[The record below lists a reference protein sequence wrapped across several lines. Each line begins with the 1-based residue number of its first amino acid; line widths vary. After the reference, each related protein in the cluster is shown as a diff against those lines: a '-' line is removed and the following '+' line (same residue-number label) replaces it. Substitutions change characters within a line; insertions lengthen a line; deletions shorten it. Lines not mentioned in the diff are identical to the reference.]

1 MVAPD
6 PVEEIER
13 AVDAQRKQ
21 VVARDGLRLAR
32 LAHHEQLRQDGHRL
46 QVDGE
51 SPEDLR
57 RGGRVPGSWW
67 QRAGREGT
75 GRKRKGRTRG
85 VLVTVT
91 RESG

>member
-21 VVARDGLRLAR
+21 VVARDGLRLTR

-51 SPEDLR
+51 GPEDLP
-57 RGGRVPGSWW
+57 GGGPGSWR

-75 GRKRKGRTRG
+75 GRKRRGRTRG

>member
-21 VVARDGLRLAR
+21 VVARDGLRLTR

-51 SPEDLR
+51 GPEDLP
-57 RGGRVPGSWW
+57 GVGPGSWQ

-75 GRKRKGRTRG
+75 GRKRRGRTRG